1 MTQTNFVYWLRNTKR
16 IIRMPRCQLLHFLF
30 HTFIVDY
37 VYLHFFHNCIYCS
50 FFISIFSDFL
60 IRVVNLFSSVIN
72 RRRVTCVD

>member
-1 MTQTNFVYWLRNTKR
+1 MTQTNFVYWLRNSKR
-16 IIRMPRCQLLHFLF
+16 IIRMPRCQLLHFYFILSLLIMY
-30 HTFIVDY
+30 TFTFFITVYIV
-37 VYLHFFHNCIYCS
+37 L